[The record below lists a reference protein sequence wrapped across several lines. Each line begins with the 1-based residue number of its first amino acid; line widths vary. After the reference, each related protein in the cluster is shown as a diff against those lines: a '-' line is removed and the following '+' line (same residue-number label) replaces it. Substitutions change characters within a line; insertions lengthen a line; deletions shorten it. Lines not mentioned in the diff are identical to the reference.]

1 MFLTEFNSTTMQRQP
16 AMVFDAALK
25 GPVIISRQSHE
36 SVVMLSK
43 EKYAKLVK
51 AAAKRS

>member
-16 AMVFDAALK
+16 ALVFDAALK
-25 GPVIISRQSHE
+25 EPVIISRQSHE

-43 EKYAKLVK
+43 KQYAKLVK
-51 AAAKRS
+51 AAQ